1 MENFDKEFADYF
13 ATSQSNAAVE
23 DTLADMP
30 AAEPQPAQP
39 MEQSLRRRVT
49 LDIGAG
55 LAQAPRSIARGAV
68 KGVNSMMEFMQGAA
82 DLVPVPGFVNPEG
95 DFSYPRLM
103 TQGEERKRIEK
114 GIKKKGGEVDM
125 SPIKLPVPDKPVAE
139 TVTGGLIEGVTQ
151 FLTGLGAVGR
161 IGKAAGLTAT
171 GAGASIAKGAA
182 ADVLA
187 FTEHDQRLSNVI
199 EQIPELRNPVTEYL
213 KADPTDTFA
222 EGKLKQAIEGVATG
236 AVGEALG
243 RGISLYKKGRAAAAQ
258 AKAAG
263 ATSDD
268 ILKASDEILMG
279 QKITPEDFSAIGDIN
294 NPELIIK
301 KFHKTP
307 DIVDGGAE
315 QIAAT
320 KGKLEQAAKESSGV
334 TPGKKL
340 PAPGAKEPEIKINFA
355 RIQGEDDVKRL
366 MQEMANDPALI
377 SSVQKSRRGKQTV
390 EMTVK
395 GADDIDGFDELL
407 TRRQG
412 EAFNDQQIVAAR
424 RVYYD
429 TTSKLLE
436 VAEKAASPQATE
448 LDQYAFRQMVAV
460 HHAVQKEML
469 GARAEAGRALRAWA
483 IPLEGTDG
491 EKIKAIQQMLNGYG
505 GAEASKEMA
514 SKLTMLSKAGG
525 LNTSQ
530 INRMTQGGALAR
542 TGAALREVWKMG
554 LLTSPRTHIVNVTS
568 NVMTGLTLAAER
580 GAQAV
585 LSKDEKVKAEAV
597 QFFVGYIGSFRQAL
611 SNSAKAFK
619 TGETG
624 AAFGKIELP
633 PIRATSREV
642 LDPEGKMG
650 IFSKAID
657 YYGQALNKTVGASL
671 AAGDE
676 FGKTLL
682 YNAQLRAS
690 AMREAT
696 SKGLKGEDAK
706 KFMVDFLAN
715 PSEIVRSES
724 ENFAKYGTYN
734 TELTGTSKAFQNLV
748 TKVPAARFVVP
759 FVRTPINIFKFTFE
773 RTPLAI
779 LSKGIRED
787 IAAGGMRKSA
797 ALTKIGMGSSF
808 MMLGTDMALNGEV
821 TGAGPANQ
829 RMRQK
834 LLNTGWKPYSIKIND
849 KYYSYARFEP
859 FATWV
864 GMSADMTEILS
875 NYDSYD
881 MDEQEEVDGLAT
893 AMVAAMANQVVGKTF
908 MSGFADLTSVLS
920 DPKRYGDQF
929 IQSYGRS
936 LIPNVVA
943 DIERGIS
950 PETEQIFNMMDAI
963 KSRIPGLSDSVGKK
977 YNVYGEVIKA
987 YYPSPENKA
996 LAFGERVLQAFNP
1009 VAYEDQ
1015 DAPKQPIDEYFL
1027 KHGLQGIGVPDKIQK
1042 FSVRGRMGSYD
1053 SVPVNLREYPKIYE
1067 RFMQLRGEVKLP
1079 QYYNKTMKE
1088 YLNGLINKK
1097 VPGAFEFHS
1106 PLIAG
1111 TDAQQNIIRKIQ
1123 QDYDSA
1129 IREKL
1134 MVEFS
1139 VLKQAVSEEQRKA
1152 EQIIERRKKAQ

>member
-1 MENFDKEFADYF
+1 MENFDKDFADYF

-23 DTLADMP
+23 DAMADMP
-30 AAEPQPAQP
+30 AAETQPVQP
-39 MEQSLRRRVT
+39 MQQSIRRRVT

-68 KGVNSMMEFMQGAA
+68 KGVNSMVEFVQGVS
-82 DLVPVPGFVNPEG
+82 DLVPTAGFVNPEG
-95 DFSYPRLM
+95 DMSYPRLM
-103 TQGEERKRIEK
+103 TQGEERKRIKK
-114 GIKKKGGEVDM
+114 GIEAKGGQLDTNF
-125 SPIKLPVPDKPVAE
+125 PQLPVPKKPVTE

-151 FLTGLGAVGR
+151 FLTGLGAVGK
-161 IGKAAGLTAT
+161 IGKAAGIG
-171 GAGASIAKGAA
+171 GAGAGAAIAKGAA
-182 ADVLA
+182 ADLLA
-187 FTEHDQRLSNVI
+187 FNEHDQRLSNVI
-199 EQIPELRNPVTEYL
+199 EQVPELKNPVTEYL

-243 RGISLYKKGRAAAAQ
+243 RGLSLYKKGRAAAAE

-263 ATSDD
+263 ATSED
-268 ILKASDEILMG
+268 ILKASDEIIMG
-279 QKITPEDFSAIGDIN
+279 QKITPEDFATIGDIN
-294 NPELIIK
+294 DPQLIIK

-307 DIVDGGAE
+307 DIVEGGAE
-315 QIAAT
+315 QMAVT
-320 KGKLEQAAKESSGV
+320 KGKLEQAGKESIAV

-340 PAPGAKEPEIKINFA
+340 PAGEPEIRINFA
-355 RIQGEDDVKRL
+355 RIQGEEDVKKL

-377 SSVQKSRRGKQTV
+377 SSVQKARRGKQTV
-390 EMTVK
+390 EMTIK

-491 EKIKAIQQMLNGYG
+491 EKVKAIQQMLNSYG

-514 SKLTMLSKAGG
+514 AKMTMLSKTGG

-530 INRMTQGGALAR
+530 INRVTQGGALAR
-542 TGAALREVWKMG
+542 TGAALQQLWKMG
-554 LLTSPRTHIVNVTS
+554 LLTSPRTHEVNFAS
-568 NVMTGLTLAAER
+568 NILTGLTLATER

-597 QFFVGYIGSFRQAL
+597 QFFVGYIGSFKQAL
-611 SNSAKAFK
+611 TNSAKALR

-633 PIRATSREV
+633 PISATSREV

-657 YYGQALNKTVGASL
+657 YYGRALNKTVGGAL

-696 SKGLKGEDAK
+696 AKGLKGEDAK
-706 KFMVDFLAN
+706 KFMVDFLTN
-715 PSEIVRSES
+715 PSEIVRSEA

-734 TELTGTSKAFQNLV
+734 GELTGTAKAFQNLV
-748 TKVPAARFVVP
+748 AKVPAARFIVP
-759 FVRTPINIFKFTFE
+759 FVRTPVNIFKFTFS

-779 LSKGIRED
+779 LSKGVRED

-808 MMLGTDMALNGEV
+808 MMLGTDMALNGDI

-859 FATWV
+859 FATWM

-881 MDEQEEVDGLAT
+881 MDEQEEIDGLAT

-929 IQSYGRS
+929 LQSYGRS
-936 LIPNVVA
+936 FVPNAVA
-943 DIERGIS
+943 DIERAIS
-950 PETEQIFNMMDAI
+950 PETEQIFNMMDAV
-963 KSRIPGLSDSVGKK
+963 KARIPGLSDSVGKK
-977 YNVYGEVIKA
+977 YNVYGDVIKA
-987 YYPSPENKA
+987 YYPSPDSKA
-996 LAFGERVLQAFNP
+996 LAFGERALQAFNP

-1015 DAPKQPIDEYFL
+1015 DAPKQPVDEYFL
-1027 KHGLQGIGVPDKIQK
+1027 KHGLQGVGVPDKTQK
-1042 FSVRGRMGSYD
+1042 FAIRGRMGTYD
-1053 SVPVNLREYPKIYE
+1053 NVPVNLREYPKIYQ

-1088 YLNGLINKK
+1088 YLVGLIDKK

-1106 PLIAG
+1106 PMIAG
-1111 TDAQQNIIRKIQ
+1111 TDAQQNIIRKVQ
-1123 QDYDSA
+1123 QDYDEA
-1129 IREKL
+1129 IRQKL
-1134 MVEFS
+1134 MGEFS
-1139 VLKQAVSEEQRKA
+1139 VLKQAVAEEQRRGD
-1152 EQIIERRKKAQ
+1152 EIIARRKQTK